1 MAEVTWA
8 ADGSDA
14 AVAALLARVIKRPG
28 RVTLCLPGGATPV
41 PVFKA
46 LAAMR
51 LPWEQVTIVPG
62 DERQVP
68 YDHPASNFGLL
79 RAAFGAT
86 GATIEPL
93 SLGMSLPR
101 FALVWLGL
109 GMDGHMASL
118 FPSSDPD
125 ASAPSQ
131 VIDVTPEPLPPRA
144 PFSRLT
150 LTLAALADADGVI
163 IVARGAK
170 KRQVI
175 EAALAGAD
183 LPLTRLF
190 AMTPVEL
197 FWCL

>member
-1 MAEVTWA
+1 MPEVSWA
-8 ADGSDA
+8 TEGSDD
-14 AVAALLARVIKRPG
+14 AVVALVTSVVTRPG

-51 LPWEQVTIVPG
+51 LPWDRVTILPG

-79 RAAFGAT
+79 RAAFSAT
-86 GATIEPL
+86 GATLEPL
-93 SLGMSLPR
+93 SPDMSLPR

-109 GMDGHMASL
+109 GTDGHIASL

-125 ASAPSQ
+125 ASAPPG
-131 VIDVTPEPLPPRA
+131 VIDATPEPLPPDA

-150 LTLAALADADGVI
+150 LTLAALANADGVI
-163 IVARGAK
+163 VVARGAK

-175 EAALAGAD
+175 EAALARAD

-190 AMTPVEL
+190 AMTPVTL
-197 FWCL
+197 YWCL